1 MGEEKEEEE
10 EEEEQL
16 LFKLLIKFAFCFS
29 AAGLGTAPTA
39 CAVGTP
45 TCIIAC
51 TEWSIHNRIPTIPGY
66 EQVHETS
73 RYFRVTRVV
82 IIFKTTN
89 KRENRVLAR
98 KEKTQNRI
106 S

>member
-1 MGEEKEEEE
+1 MGEEKRKRRRRTAAI
-10 EEEEQL
+10 Q
-16 LFKLLIKFAFCFS
+16 LLIKFAFSFS

-66 EQVHETS
+66 EQVHGTS
-73 RYFRVTRVV
+73 RYFR
-82 IIFKTTN
+82 I
-89 KRENRVLAR
+89 R
-98 KEKTQNRI
+98 KSRDDF
-106 S
+106 